1 MANSNENRTHYKSL
15 DDISLRK
22 AELLGKIRKDQAEMG
37 TLWNE
42 MFQPEKKSKTK
53 GMNLQSILN
62 TGIGVLDGALF
73 AWKLY
78 RKCKK

>member
-37 TLWNE
+37 MLWNE
-42 MFQPEKKSKTK
+42 MFQPEKKSKKK
-53 GMNLQSILN
+53 GMNLQSIMN

-78 RKCKK
+78 RKFKK

>member
-42 MFQPEKKSKTK
+42 MFKPEKKSRKK
-53 GMNLQSILN
+53 GMSLQGIMN

-73 AWKLY
+73 AWKIY
-78 RKCKK
+78 RKFKK